1 MILGCVILNGPILFF
16 KELFSKSK
24 KLYIYSNTS
33 SNIVWKT
40 TILVTYIYTVVR
52 RQRRYTR
59 RSGKKLQ
66 ILNWLRNKYINNVS
80 YSHVLVAQGIA
91 RWTSNPE
98 VAGSNPAEDAQYFY
112 HSFFINVHMTSMKA
126 KSHYCY
132 HREIITLWESVWT
145 NKLLFFQVVP
155 IRLVYT

>member
-1 MILGCVILNGPILFF
+1 MW
-16 KELFSKSK
+16 
-24 KLYIYSNTS
+24 IYSNTS

-40 TILVTYIYTVVR
+40 TILVTHIYTVVR

-126 KSHYCY
+126 KPPLLLSQRNYHTMRKRVDKQTTIFSSCSHSLSL
-132 HREIITLWESVWT
+132 HID
-145 NKLLFFQVVP
+145 
-155 IRLVYT
+155 VYVYGLQMISMASW